1 MIDYNC
7 WQMQASHVKKLLHLG
22 QILMRRSVL
31 VTLCSNRSAQ
41 NRYIKN
47 IRIFNGT
54 QLFYHACQQVVLLL
68 YIDCNMKSHFIYLVL

>member
-1 MIDYNC
+1 MDYNC
-7 WQMQASHVKKLLHLG
+7 WQMKASHVKKLLWQLLHWG

-41 NRYIKN
+41 NRNIKN

-54 QLFYHACQQVVLLL
+54 QLFYHAYQQV
-68 YIDCNMKSHFIYLVL
+68 